1 MGNGND
7 SILEAYLFE
16 TNSLLEQLDSL
27 VLAAEEKDSFSE
39 EDVNTIFRIMH
50 TIKGSSAMM
59 EYKVS
64 AGNKLKHRLTQIFA
78 DGKATLYLRKD
89 ILYVNLC

>member
-1 MGNGND
+1 
-7 SILEAYLFE
+7 
-16 TNSLLEQLDSL
+16 
-27 VLAAEEKDSFSE
+27 
-39 EDVNTIFRIMH
+39 
-50 TIKGSSAMM
+50 MM

-64 AGNKLKHRLTQIFA
+64 AGNKLKRRLTQIFA

>member
-1 MGNGND
+1 MKRKMTKK
-7 SILEAYLFE
+7 EAIKLFE
-16 TNSLLEQLDSL
+16 
-27 VLAAEEKDSFSE
+27 EKK
-39 EDVNTIFRIMH
+39 VR
-50 TIKGSSAMM
+50 AMM

-64 AGNKLKHRLTQIFA
+64 AGNKLKRRLTQIFA

>member
-1 MGNGND
+1 MTKK
-7 SILEAYLFE
+7 EAIKLFE
-16 TNSLLEQLDSL
+16 
-27 VLAAEEKDSFSE
+27 EKK
-39 EDVNTIFRIMH
+39 VR
-50 TIKGSSAMM
+50 AMM
-59 EYKVS
+59 KYKVS